1 MSAVEGETTARPP
14 ATGDGAI
21 SGIFISW
28 AKLRRADTLAER
40 LGIPSLAIRRLR
52 RGTPLLLTLWK
63 YFLQASET
71 LGALVRRRPR
81 VVFVTSPPI
90 FAALTVWLYALIFR
104 ARFVIDFH
112 SGAFLEKEWRRWDWL
127 QRLLARRAA
136 LNIVHNDDNAKTA
149 EAWGAPY
156 VVLPSLPPSLEP
168 SPGGPPVR
176 SRPLAVYVCSW
187 KSDEPVEALLE
198 AARLTSGV
206 DFRVTG
212 RAPAGGPSDLP
223 PNVELTGFLGE
234 EEYNQLLRSAD
245 VLIALTTR
253 PGTLLYG
260 AQEAIA
266 LHKPLVLSRTPTL
279 EAYFPEGTVFV
290 ENTAADLRVGI
301 LDALERHDVLQ
312 ARMGAFERQYRAEG
326 EARLAEVRRRLLAF

>member
-1 MSAVEGETTARPP
+1 MSAVERETTARPH
-14 ATGDGAI
+14 ATGERAI

-52 RGTPLLLTLWK
+52 RGTPFLLTLWK

-71 LGALVRRRPR
+71 LAALVRRRPR

-90 FAALTVWLYALIFR
+90 FAALTVWLYAFLFR

-136 LNIVHNDDNAKTA
+136 LNIVHNDENAKTA
-149 EAWGAPY
+149 EAWGVPY

-168 SPGGPPVR
+168 VPGAPVR

-187 KSDEPVEALLE
+187 KADEPVEALLE
-198 AARLTSGV
+198 AARLTAGV

-212 RAPAGGPSDLP
+212 RAPAGGPSSLP
-223 PNVELTGFLGE
+223 PNIELTGFLGE

-290 ENTAADLRVGI
+290 ENTAGGLRAGI
-301 LDALERHDVLQ
+301 LDALERRDALQ
-312 ARMGAFERQYRAEG
+312 SRMGAFERQYRAEG
-326 EARLAEVRRRLLAF
+326 EARLAEVRKRLLVS